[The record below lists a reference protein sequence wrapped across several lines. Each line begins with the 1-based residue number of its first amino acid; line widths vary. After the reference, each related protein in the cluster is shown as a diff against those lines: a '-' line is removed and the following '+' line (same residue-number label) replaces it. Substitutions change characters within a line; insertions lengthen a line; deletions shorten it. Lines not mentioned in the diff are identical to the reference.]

1 PGAALPATTSPAL
14 PRTST
19 RTIEFPLSA
28 ATALT
33 AAFAL
38 FLLYRLIRLAL
49 IWHRTTQIRND
60 GRSPVVPTPLDIV
73 WKRCLDAFQLHDVE
87 LLASSGL
94 PSPVTMGEFRK
105 TIVLPDSVVA
115 ESSEEVLTTAIG
127 HEMAHLSR
135 HDFALNLIYEIFSL
149 PISFHPA

>member
-1 PGAALPATTSPAL
+1 VVEAYLEGSLDKVKERAIGREVFHRDPNYDTNQDSVV
-14 PRTST
+14 RT
-19 RTIEFPLSA
+19 
-28 ATALT
+28 T
-33 AAFAL
+33 AADLRKRLAQYYL
-38 FLLYRLIRLAL
+38 ELIRLAL

-135 HDFALNLIYEIFSL
+135 HDFAL
-149 PISFHPA
+149 